1 MDPSSALL
9 RRVTFV
15 AALVATAVASAQ
27 VDVSVPLE
35 GIARGDLFDALATE
49 CYEAGLAADA
59 PHDSI
64 LDCTATLE
72 ERSAGAE
79 AAEASVV
86 VRHKIRFTLLD
97 ARVAADAWTETEEL
111 GTVIETPITDDDY
124 LRRVRYVLAAAARRL
139 RTRDAVA
146 SQWSRRYDSE
156 QAWLLDAHLHAVS
169 HCDAAL
175 TGLGA
180 DLLGAQL
187 ESIGIRPMSPDT
199 RDRCEQLYERL
210 FEWGLGRGDAEPTLD
225 AYAKFRAAL
234 PLDQRACTG
243 RLALDAPAC

>member
-1 MDPSSALL
+1 M
-9 RRVTFV
+9 TFV
-15 AALVATAVASAQ
+15 ATLVATTVASAQ

-35 GIARGDLFDALATE
+35 GVAGGGLFDALATE

-64 LDCTATLE
+64 MDCTATLE
-72 ERSAGAE
+72 ERSAGADAPE
-79 AAEASVV
+79 AEASVV

-124 LRRVRYVLAAAARRL
+124 LRRVRYVLTAAASRV

-146 SQWSRRYDSE
+146 PQWSRRYDSE

-169 HCDAAL
+169 HCDAGL

-180 DLLGAQL
+180 DSLGAQL
-187 ESIGIRPMSPDT
+187 ESIGIRPMSADT

-210 FEWGLGRGDAEPTLD
+210 FEWSLGRADVEPTLD
-225 AYAKFRAAL
+225 AYAKFRASL
-234 PLDQRACTG
+234 PSDQRTCTG